1 MGTYRKSK
9 SDKKAAQRKAG
20 KAAPDHR
27 TRNILLIVGGLVV
40 VGVMGWLLWL
50 AMRPTQELAGVVTF
64 PRPSQGHELDLEIP
78 FGELP
83 PAGGT
88 HDPAWQ
94 TCGIYDQPLNTANV
108 VHSLEHGAIW
118 ISYQTDLPAEEVAA
132 IHDAIRGQ
140 TYLVVSPLSA
150 AAQPDCADRLG
161 GATGTGERGR
171 RPLRAV
177 HRALPPRP
185 DDPGARRGL
194 HEWNRGADRVSE
206 RGVTPPPPTPS
217 PSADRPHLAAP
228 QTPAAPGRRRRRTN
242 WCSSWAHRWPAGLRR
257 RATWRC

>member
-83 PAGGT
+83 PAGGV

-94 TCGIYDQPLNTANV
+94 NCGIYDQPLNTANV
-108 VHSLEHGAIW
+108 IHSLEHGAVW
-118 ISYQTDLPAEEVAA
+118 ISYQTDLPAGEVAA

-140 TYLVVSPLSA
+140 NYLVVSPYPEQRSPIVLTGWGVQLELESVDDDRFE
-150 AAQPDCADRLG
+150 QFIELYRLG
-161 GATGTGERGR
+161 PTTPERG
-171 RPLRAV
+171 
-177 HRALPPRP
+177 
-185 DDPGARRGL
+185 
-194 HEWNRGADRVSE
+194 
-206 RGVTPPPPTPS
+206 
-217 PSADRPHLAAP
+217 AAC
-228 QTPAAPGRRRRRTN
+228 TN
-242 WCSSWAHRWPAGLRR
+242 GIGEPIG
-257 RATWRC
+257 